1 MAISV
6 VCFDKVSG
14 KTKTITVDAAQG
26 VLVQDAENGD
36 LDTYLRL
43 SVSAK
48 DKAGT
53 TITPFVI
60 TGESDMVLGTSQYD
74 GTLTDYASLGDALDD
89 YVLRIVQG
97 VPGEPTTAMDFN
109 S

>member
-14 KTKTITVDAAQG
+14 KTKTITVDAASG

-74 GTLTDYASLGDALDD
+74 GTIASYVDLGAAVND
-89 YVLRIVQG
+89 YVLRMIQG